1 MKKVSLQDIATHL
14 NVSKSLVSF
23 VLNGKGNERGI
34 HPDTQRRVL
43 EKAREL
49 NYKPHFIARGLRM
62 GRSHTIGLIV
72 ADISNNFYATIAR
85 RVEEVAGQNNYRLI
99 FGSSDEDPL
108 KEIALIEM
116 LRERQVDGLIIST
129 TQNKTAV
136 FTRMRKEKF
145 PFVLIDRQLP
155 MLKTNYVGV
164 ENHHGA
170 YRATRQLIRN
180 GYRKIALMKISPAYL
195 SPVKERERGY
205 RDAMKDAGIRIRSN
219 WVQEIDFKH
228 LRNQVNQ
235 SLKQLLSPEQDIE
248 ALFTINNRIAVACLE
263 CLQEMQVSIP
273 EDLAMISFDDID
285 LFRLSNPKV
294 TAIAQPLNEI
304 GEEAVNILLKE
315 IAGNQHALPARKVLP
330 VDLVVRGS
338 CGGMAPFE
346 EVIPQKALHH
356 ADYENGY

>member
-23 VLNGKGNERGI
+23 VLNGKGDERGI

-85 RVEEVAGQNNYRLI
+85 RVEEVAGQHNYRLI
-99 FGSSDEDPL
+99 FGSSDEDPQ

-129 TQNKTAV
+129 TQHKTAV
-136 FTRMRKEKF
+136 FTRLRKEKF
-145 PFVLIDRQLP
+145 PFVLIDRHLP
-155 MLKTNYVGV
+155 MLRTNYVGV
-164 ENHHGA
+164 DNHNGA

-180 GYRKIALMKISPAYL
+180 GYRKIALLKISPGYL
-195 SPVKERERGY
+195 SPVKEREKGY
-205 RDAMKDAGIRIRSN
+205 RDAMKDAGIRISRR
-219 WVQEIDFKH
+219 WVQEVDFRH
-228 LRNQVNQ
+228 LGSQVNQ
-235 SLKQLLSPEQDIE
+235 SLRQLLSPVQDIE
-248 ALFTINNRIAVACLE
+248 ALFTINNRVAVACLE
-263 CLQEMQVSIP
+263 YLQEMKVSVP
-273 EDLAMISFDDID
+273 GDLALISFDDIA

-304 GEEAVNILLKE
+304 GEEAVKILLAE
-315 IAGNQHALPARKVLP
+315 INGNQTDLTVRKVLP
-330 VDLVVRGS
+330 VGLIARGS
-338 CGGMAPFE
+338 CGTPVPFE
-346 EVIPQKALHH
+346 EIISQETLQH
-356 ADYENGY
+356 AVYEDGH